1 MIDFK
6 EEINKYK
13 PVMNIDDVEAA
24 LNSEVRDMMDLLQ
37 YIARKIPADDMY
49 TVNG

>member
-13 PVMNIDDVEAA
+13 PALSVDDVEGV
-24 LNSEVRDMMDLLQ
+24 LGDEIKDMMDLLQ
-37 YIARKIPADDMY
+37 YLSKKE
-49 TVNG
+49 

>member
-13 PVMNIDDVEAA
+13 PIMGMDEVERAVQTDEIKDV
-24 LNSEVRDMMDLLQ
+24 MDLLQ
-37 YIARKIPADDMY
+37 YITKQISIERE
-49 TVNG
+49 

>member
-13 PVMNIDDVEAA
+13 PILLMDEVESAIH
-24 LNSEVRDMMDLLQ
+24 SDEIRDIMDLLQ
-37 YIARKIPADDMY
+37 LISKENSAEKE
-49 TVNG
+49 

>member
-13 PVMNIDDVEAA
+13 PVRTVDDVETA
-24 LNSEVRDMMDLLQ
+24 LQDEVLDIMDLLQ
-37 YIARKIPADDMY
+37 YISGRTSDDDSLESL
-49 TVNG
+49 T